1 MKSKWL
7 YFLHVHVVCFITSY
21 KYFYHA
27 SLNNIPMNLH
37 LKYLSFFDHL
47 KYMKY
52 SINYTY
58 FLKCILKSKS

>member
-1 MKSKWL
+1 MVI
-7 YFLHVHVVCFITSY
+7 FLHVHVVCFITSY

-47 KYMKY
+47 KYMQIFNKLY
-52 SINYTY
+52 
-58 FLKCILKSKS
+58 ILSQMHIKK